1 MISLEHLTKQ
11 FGETVAV
18 KNVSFQIADGEI
30 FGLIGPDGAG
40 KTTTLRVISTAM
52 LPTSG
57 SVSVNQLD
65 VTRDAEAV
73 KQLIGYMPQRFA
85 LYRDLTVIE
94 NLNFFADM
102 YGAPLAERHAQVE
115 RLLGFARL
123 IEFKSRRAQNLSGG
137 MQKKLA
143 LAATLMHH
151 PRVLLLDEPTTG
163 VDPVSRREF
172 LDLITDVH
180 LQGRTVSPI
189 EGRASKEPSLE
200 GESVQKVTI
209 VVSTPYLDEAERCTR
224 VGLMHHGELIACD
237 APSALRANMPAVVL
251 EGETDQAMRARTLA
265 ATHAGVRNAAMH
277 GDVVRLL
284 IDRADRQSALEA
296 MWQEHGIQVRHLRIA
311 PPRLEDAFVLM
322 LGSKD
327 G

>member
-1 MISLEHLTKQ
+1 MISLQHLTKQ
-11 FGETVAV
+11 FGETIAV

-57 SVSVNQLD
+57 SVSVDHLD

-94 NLNFFADM
+94 NLNFFADL

-123 IEFKSRRAQNLSGG
+123 LEFKSRRAQNLSGG

-172 LDLITDVH
+172 WDLITQVH
-180 LQGRTVSPI
+180 I
-189 EGRASKEPSLE
+189 EG
-200 GESVQKVTI
+200 VTI

-224 VGLMHHGELIACD
+224 VGLIHHGELIACD
-237 APSALRANMPAVVL
+237 APAALRANMPAVVL
-251 EGETDQAMRARTLA
+251 EGETDQAMQARTLA
-265 ATHAGVRNAAMH
+265 AAHAGVRNAAMH

-296 MWQEHGIQVRHLRIA
+296 MWQAQGIQVRHLHTA

-322 LGSKD
+322 LDKSARQ
-327 G
+327 